1 MKPTMKTLFC
11 LLLASSLCLPALAW
25 DNDTIDAAW
34 RANDLD
40 ALNAL
45 TQGEGF
51 SVLYSHYRIA
61 LIAQQQ
67 GDKKLAKKSL
77 EVVTDQLED
86 NYQNADEAALYY
98 NSVGLSIALKPW
110 TAAFAIKKATKALEF
125 SEALTPNHAPTLVAN
140 AVGLLNRPAFAGGD
154 KDQALLYFEQAL
166 ALYQQQEAWGYEDA
180 LLWRIKALDA
190 TGQSELAVEQLNLLR
205 QKYPDF
211 FAAQEL
217 TL

>member
-1 MKPTMKTLFC
+1 MKALYIV
-11 LLLASSLCLPALAW
+11 LASSMLTFLATPALAW
-25 DNDTIDAAW
+25 DNDDIDAAW

-40 ALNAL
+40 SLRALA
-45 TQGEGF
+45 QGEGF
-51 SVLYSHYRIA
+51 SALYSHYRIA
-61 LIAQQQ
+61 LIAQEQ

-77 EVVTDQLED
+77 DIITDQLED

-98 NSVGLSIALKPW
+98 NSVGLTIALKPW
-110 TAAFAIKKATKALEF
+110 TAAFAIKKATQALEY

-154 KDQALLYFEQAL
+154 KDQALIYFEQAL
-166 ALYQQQEAWGYEDA
+166 ARYQQQEAWGYEDA

-190 TGQSELAVEQLNLLR
+190 TDKTELAVEQLKLLQ
-205 QKYPDF
+205 QKYPNF
-211 FAAQEL
+211 VAAQEL